1 MFPLLTQTHS
11 PSTDDE
17 REREPWVSGR
27 EGGRGKGDG
36 AEQRG
41 AGSIGC
47 SLENAEGPEQ
57 DREPPPVA
65 RQLGAHASEAD
76 ASPVPALPL
85 SN

>member
-1 MFPLLTQTHS
+1 MFPLLTQMHS

-17 REREPWVSGR
+17 RERAVGVG
-27 EGGRGKGDG
+27 EGGRAGKGG
-36 AEQRG
+36 WG
-41 AGSIGC
+41 

-65 RQLGAHASEAD
+65 QQLGAHASEAD

>member
-1 MFPLLTQTHS
+1 MGG
-11 PSTDDE
+11 E
-17 REREPWVSGR
+17 GGR
-27 EGGRGKGDG
+27 EGGERGTGQSGEVLG
-36 AEQRG
+36 A
-41 AGSIGC
+41 SGC
-47 SLENAEGPEQ
+47 SLENTEGPEQ